1 MLLSVSSIRKKM
13 RDLNFVRGFWQ
24 LADPKIWT
32 ASMVP
37 FVLGTCIAAG
47 SGFQIQWRYAFLA
60 ILVIILVEIGKNGV
74 NEYYDYKSG
83 ADLNVNPADRT
94 QFSGGKKVIVDKI
107 LTLKEV
113 GWISFFCLFTSIMLA
128 FPILIYSDRIIWF
141 GIGGI
146 FLSIAYSMPPLQLSY
161 RGLGEIAVGLTF
173 GPIIV
178 TGAYFLQANRIDI
191 APILISIPLAFLIA
205 NVLWIN
211 EIPDVEADRKAGKM
225 NLVARRGR
233 SEAIYGYRILFILA
247 YLSLIMCAIILRNL
261 IYLTAMLTSVM
272 AFKAVRNAR
281 ANVMNTQ
288 ELSSANGLTI
298 LIYLATGIILSIVS
312 LIHI

>member
-1 MLLSVSSIRKKM
+1 MSGT
-13 RDLNFVRGFWQ
+13 NFGKGFWQ

-37 FVLGTCIAAG
+37 FILGTCVAAG
-47 SGFQIQWRYAFLA
+47 AGFQIHRLYALLA

-83 ADLNVNPADRT
+83 ADLYVAAIDRT
-94 QFSGGKKVIVDKI
+94 QFSGGKKVIVDGL
-107 LTLKEV
+107 LTLRQV
-113 GWISFFCLFTSIMLA
+113 GWISFICLSAAVVFALPLVIHS
-128 FPILIYSDRIIWF
+128 PQIIWF
-141 GIGGI
+141 GIAGI
-146 FLSIAYSMPPLQLSY
+146 FLSIAYTMPPLQLSY

-178 TGAYFLQANRIDI
+178 TGAYFLQTKRIDV
-191 APILISIPLAFLIA
+191 APILLSIPLAFLIA

-233 SEAIYGYRILFILA
+233 SKAFYGYRLLFILA
-247 YLSLIMCAIILRNL
+247 YASVITCAILLKNP
-261 IYLTAMLTSVM
+261 IYISSIITSLF
-272 AFKAVRNAR
+272 AFKAVRIAR
-281 ANVMNTQ
+281 DHVMDTQ
-288 ELSSANGLTI
+288 KLTAANGLTI
-298 LIYLATGIILSIVS
+298 LNYLATGIMLSIAS
-312 LIHI
+312 LIRI